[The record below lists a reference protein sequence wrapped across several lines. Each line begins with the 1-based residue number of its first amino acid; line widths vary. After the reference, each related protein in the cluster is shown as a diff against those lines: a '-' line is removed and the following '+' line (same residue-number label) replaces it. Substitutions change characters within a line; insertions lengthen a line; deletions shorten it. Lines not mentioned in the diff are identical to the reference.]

1 MKKSTPEERAPEVQ
15 KARASNR
22 DWIRSNRTWD
32 YKQLCELLSDR
43 RSRITMV
50 KELLRRGFF
59 IKNQPQ
65 ESDVTLDPDDN
76 SATTAPA
83 TTTMT
88 TTAAAA
94 RSATS
99 STREADYS
107 SSSCVSDEEDGRT
120 KSSSVW
126 MKMKGAGLHQKFPSQ
141 AKLLVDFKKYLT
153 EALRVPHWQQ
163 QVDNVSRFLR
173 YMQPT
178 GDEPTLDFL
187 SKSTETEEFV
197 KTLQHTKMNAATI
210 LKYFKSIYKFLE
222 YLLTRVDLQR
232 ADSQLQSSCKNYRQL
247 LNTLRKTV
255 YSNKTCDTRH
265 RQDVDGV
272 PSITDCQ
279 RILRVAEPDFL
290 RINGNLQNGLALSN
304 TEKTMYRYYC
314 EALLVFCH
322 MQRPQAVENLTDAE
336 WVKRIQHGGR
346 VVTGTSSMQIALTL
360 DEEAWFQMYYKQIR
374 PDSIRHGKFSRGF
387 FLSSSG
393 EAVHSVSQD
402 MNHFHELYK
411 LSTSKSQDVRRA
423 VETAAKNLTADQQKA
438 IRIYLACGT
447 ADSKMLQPHKIVDTA
462 VLLDSLSGKS
472 EETSAA
478 ATSDVIMG
486 QHTFQKDFSAFVA
499 RFPVSLE
506 GQPPCKKQRVDSGYP
521 EDATFYLKWRAS
533 QYAKRLEYL
542 M

>member
-107 SSSCVSDEEDGRT
+107 S
-120 KSSSVW
+120 
-126 MKMKGAGLHQKFPSQ
+126 
-141 AKLLVDFKKYLT
+141 
-153 EALRVPHWQQ
+153 
-163 QVDNVSRFLR
+163 
-173 YMQPT
+173 
-178 GDEPTLDFL
+178 
-187 SKSTETEEFV
+187 
-197 KTLQHTKMNAATI
+197 
-210 LKYFKSIYKFLE
+210 
-222 YLLTRVDLQR
+222 
-232 ADSQLQSSCKNYRQL
+232 
-247 LNTLRKTV
+247 
-255 YSNKTCDTRH
+255 
-265 RQDVDGV
+265 
-272 PSITDCQ
+272 
-279 RILRVAEPDFL
+279 ILRVAEPDFL

-542 M
+542 MLTFMSKNYFILPSEHFTLRKPTAATVARHIAKEGWKANYPKPEKIQWLWKPAPKRTIETDTFIIRCVSEQVWPGLAIKDFGAEQGHGVVATRPFSKDEIVCDFHGKLITGAEGEALLEGIHNEAMCLFFFKVGQRSLCIDAQTVPY